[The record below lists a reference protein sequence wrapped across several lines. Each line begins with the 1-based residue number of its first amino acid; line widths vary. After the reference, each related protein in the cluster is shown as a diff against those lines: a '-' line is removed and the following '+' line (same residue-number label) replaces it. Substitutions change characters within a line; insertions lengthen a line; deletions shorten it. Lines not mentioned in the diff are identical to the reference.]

1 MTRVSSTSVVA
12 AALVFG
18 LAAPAAAQER
28 IDIERI
34 VSRVHERV
42 RHVLE
47 RAGDQ
52 RTRDRRDRDTQEQ
65 TDRQTRTLKIGADG
79 RLDLS
84 NVSGDITVT
93 AGGRDEATIEIVRRG
108 RGATDADAK
117 RQLELL
123 TIEIIERAGR
133 VEVRARYKEGERRLN
148 ASADYTVTAPAGALV
163 TVRSVSGDIRV
174 TGIKGELDV
183 ETVSGDVTL
192 DAVGELGRAKTVSG
206 DIDVS
211 GAQVDGT
218 LEASSVSGNV
228 IARSVKAR
236 RIELGT
242 VSGDVELTDPTC
254 DAVTAKAL
262 SGEISFTG
270 TLAKGG
276 RYAFKS
282 HSGDVR
288 LVLAGDVGFEI
299 EASTFSGTIKSD
311 LPLTIGGRPESAV
324 SRRTIRGVYGDGSA
338 LLDVTTFSGSVII
351 RKR

>member
-1 MTRVSSTSVVA
+1 MRVSVRHLVAIAIANAIAAPVSAQQEFDVREFA
-12 AALVFG
+12 AAV
-18 LAAPAAAQER
+18 A
-28 IDIERI
+28 
-34 VSRVHERV
+34 
-42 RHVLE
+42 RHVHD
-47 RAGDQ
+47 AVDQ
-52 RTRDRRDRDTQEQ
+52 RDRDRIEQ
-65 TDRQTRTLKIGADG
+65 VERTTKTVKIGATG
-79 RLDLS
+79 QVDLS
-84 NVSGDITVT
+84 NISGDIVIT
-93 AGGRDEATIEIVRRG
+93 AGGGDDVRIDVVKRG
-108 RGATDADAK
+108 RGVTDADAK

-133 VEVRARYKEGERRLN
+133 VEVRARYREGERHIN

-183 ETVSGDVTL
+183 ETVSGDVKL

-242 VSGDVELTDPTC
+242 VSGDVELIDPTC
-254 DAVTAKAL
+254 DTVTAKAL
-262 SGEISFTG
+262 SGEVSFTG

-276 RYAFKS
+276 RYAFQS

-311 LPLTIGGRPESAV
+311 LPLTIGGRRESAV
-324 SRRTIRGVYGDGSA
+324 SRRTIRGAYGDGSA
-338 LLDVTTFSGSVII
+338 LVDVTTFSGSVII